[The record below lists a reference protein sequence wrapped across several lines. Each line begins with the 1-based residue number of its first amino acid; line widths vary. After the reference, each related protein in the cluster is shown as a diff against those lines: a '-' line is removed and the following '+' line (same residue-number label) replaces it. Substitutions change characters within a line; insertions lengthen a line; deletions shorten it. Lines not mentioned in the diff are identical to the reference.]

1 MLNILLI
8 AWPCI
13 HYGGAERWWY
23 YILHEFRDK
32 PIRVYVLIPT
42 SWSLGCFACPKKIQS
57 SSLRVLYIRP
67 RKNSLLKVISLTSSL
82 INIIKKQSIDFVI
95 TGYQTPS
102 LALASLIASA
112 MTRRKNFVVFH
123 VPLGWLP
130 YYRNEESKISILN
143 KLLIAAYSLLNTHR
157 LLYFL
162 MVSPSVA
169 YDLER
174 VNLKVSRVC
183 SLKGAAVEKVYDA
196 YRTFDRRDIDI
207 IYLASISRHKGV
219 YDVPLILNYVKNRVP
234 NIRAVI
240 IGKVPEHIS
249 EHLRDMLRSYGLED
263 NVKLL
268 GYVDGYEKF
277 ELLAR
282 SKVMI
287 YPSYMD
293 TFAIVV
299 LEALSTGTPVI
310 AYAIPAIAINYRT
323 NAVIKIRIGD
333 VASMAEKVMDVL
345 SNEQYWTKL
354 SKEAINFSSTYN
366 WKENAKS
373 FLMCIVNGL
382 RK

>member
-1 MLNILLI
+1 VEIK
-8 AWPCI
+8 
-13 HYGGAERWWY
+13 YG
-23 YILHEFRDK
+23 
-32 PIRVYVLIPT
+32 P
-42 SWSLGCFACPKKIQS
+42 
-57 SSLRVLYIRP
+57 RP
-67 RKNSLLKVISLTSSL
+67 RG
-82 INIIKKQSIDFVI
+82 D
-95 TGYQTPS
+95 
-102 LALASLIASA
+102 
-112 MTRRKNFVVFH
+112 
-123 VPLGWLP
+123 PLGWLP
-130 YYRNEESKISILN
+130 YYRNEKSKISILN

-169 YDLER
+169 YDLKR
-174 VNLKVSRVC
+174 ANLKVSRVC

-196 YRTFDRRDIDI
+196 YRTFDKRDIDI

-249 EHLRDMLRSYGLED
+249 EYLRNMLKSYGLED
-263 NVKLL
+263 NVRLL
-268 GYVDGYEKF
+268 GYVDEYEKF

-323 NAVIKIRIGD
+323 NAVIKIRIGNI
-333 VASMAEKVMDVL
+333 AAMAEKVIDVL

-366 WKENAKS
+366 WNEIAKS

>member
-1 MLNILLI
+1 
-8 AWPCI
+8 
-13 HYGGAERWWY
+13 
-23 YILHEFRDK
+23 
-32 PIRVYVLIPT
+32 
-42 SWSLGCFACPKKIQS
+42 
-57 SSLRVLYIRP
+57 
-67 RKNSLLKVISLTSSL
+67 
-82 INIIKKQSIDFVI
+82 
-95 TGYQTPS
+95 
-102 LALASLIASA
+102 
-112 MTRRKNFVVFH
+112 
-123 VPLGWLP
+123 
-130 YYRNEESKISILN
+130 
-143 KLLIAAYSLLNTHR
+143 
-157 LLYFL
+157 
-162 MVSPSVA
+162 MVSPSVV

-219 YDVPLILNYVKNRVP
+219 YDVPLILKYVKNRVP

-249 EHLRDMLRSYGLED
+249 EHLRDMLKSYGLED
-263 NVKLL
+263 NVRLL
-268 GYVDGYEKF
+268 GYVDEYEKF

-310 AYAIPAIAINYRT
+310 AIAINYRT
-323 NAVIKIRIGD
+323 NAVIKIRIGN
-333 VASMAEKVMDVL
+333 VATMAEKVMDAL

-366 WKENAKS
+366 WNEIAKS
-373 FLMCIVNGL
+373 FLTCIVNGL